1 MLLSLS
7 SIFQDFFD
15 SPEDDPLLQDD
26 STSDDSSDRAS
37 SGSTSDRSSA
47 TSDRDAPNGASAGDK
62 PAVGGDGVS
71 SDTTPPPASADT
83 SGLEVALPEELS
95 ADVLRHS
102 IANDHT
108 DASTAST
115 DSSGADEAPR
125 RTKKFVVPYNASTDD
140 LEEVNEAISS
150 GWSFRRISVT
160 KARAS
165 VKPEGKKVIITLELN
180 KPRSL
185 FDF

>member
-26 STSDDSSDRAS
+26 STSDDDPSSD
-37 SGSTSDRSSA
+37 STDGH
-47 TSDRDAPNGASAGDK
+47 DAPNGASAGDK

-83 SGLEVALPEELS
+83 SDLEVSLSKELLS
-95 ADVLRHS
+95 NVLRHG
-102 IANDHT
+102 IANDCT
-108 DASTAST
+108 EASADASEESRSD
-115 DSSGADEAPR
+115 DSAPQ
-125 RTKKFVVPYNASTDD
+125 RTKKFVVPYDASAED
-140 LEEVNEAISS
+140 LEEVNEAVSS
-150 GWSFRRISVT
+150 GWSFRRIAVT

-165 VKPEGKKVIITLELN
+165 VKPEGKKVIITLEQT